1 MRRLSEDWLLLAIC
15 RERQADPAGALAGLR
30 QAVAIAPFRAQL
42 HDDLAQLLAS
52 TGDLPGAARERSIAE
67 RLRRQAPR
75 P

>member
-15 RERQADPAGALAGLR
+15 RERKADPAGALAGLR

-42 HDDLAQLLAS
+42 HDDLAQLLTSA
-52 TGDLPGAARERSIAE
+52 GDLPGAARERSIAE